1 MLQANELRIG
11 NYLQWNGKPFKVN
24 TIFTSH
30 VCSETQPLQG
40 YEPIPLTP
48 EILEKCGYK
57 VQCEYFFF
65 KKDEL
70 IEFEKLKH
78 CYSVRFKQ
86 SGMNSLK
93 IAEIKYV
100 HQLQNL
106 IFAVSGNE
114 LEINL

>member
-48 EILEKCGYK
+48 EILEKCGF
-57 VQCEYFFF
+57 EYDTVTYYIGNFMLLEGNN
-65 KKDEL
+65 DYRVA
-70 IEFEKLKH
+70 IN
-78 CYSVRFKQ
+78 SISKQ
-86 SGMNSLK
+86 FCDV
-93 IAEIKYV
+93 KYL
-100 HQLQNL
+100 HELQNCY
-106 IFAVSGNE
+106 FMYKKEE